1 MLNFSLS
8 LRTARTFASRCAR
21 LAAVLICAL
30 LATITPT
37 SAQLD
42 IVSRDLYTERT
53 RNEGNRI
60 SFCLRPFGPIAAF
73 EAELAEQIGKM
84 LLTEVRTYTLNP
96 RSFPVRPSIFDYY
109 FGLTDD
115 QMFIMMA
122 QNCDVVLGMHLS
134 SASPEWLRLS
144 RPYISANVLGITR
157 DPALKSIEDLGPEIR
172 IGVQGQAAGDASL
185 MSYFKTQPNGTT
197 PERVSFRSNQDLFAA
212 LSSGQVNA
220 ALIWEGALMAGTD
233 GNPEGYYPMARL
245 PFPVDPIGVSAA
257 VRVEDRFLGALIDE
271 ALAALEDNGTL
282 IEMGLRHKILWS
294 EAR

>member
-30 LATITPT
+30 LATITPAT
-37 SAQLD
+37 AQLD

-257 VRVEDRFLGALIDE
+257 VRVEDRFLGVLIDE

-282 IEMGLRHKILWS
+282 LEMGLRHKILWS

>member
-1 MLNFSLS
+1 MHYFSLS
-8 LRTARTFASRCAR
+8 LRSAREFASRCIC
-21 LAAVLICAL
+21 LAAVISSAF
-30 LATITPT
+30 LATSAPT
-37 SAQLD
+37 LAQLD
-42 IVSRDLYTERT
+42 IVARDLYTERT
-53 RNEGNRI
+53 RNEGNLI

-122 QNCDVVLGMHLS
+122 QNCDVVLGIHLS
-134 SASPEWLRLS
+134 AASPEWLRLS

-157 DPALKSIEDLGPEIR
+157 DPALKSLEDLGPNIR
-172 IGVQGQAAGDASL
+172 LGVHGQASGDAAL
-185 MSYFKTQPNGTT
+185 VSYFNTQAKGTT

-212 LSSGQVNA
+212 LSSDQVDA

-257 VRVEDRFLGALIDE
+257 VRIEDRFLGVLIDE
-271 ALAALEDNGTL
+271 ALNALDENGTL
-282 IEMGLRHKILWS
+282 VEMGLRHKVLWS

>member
-1 MLNFSLS
+1 MHNFSLS

-60 SFCLRPFGPIAAF
+60 SFCLRPFGSIAAF
-73 EAELAEQIGKM
+73 EAELAERIGKM
-84 LLTEVRTYTLNP
+84 LLTEVRTYTLGP
-96 RSFPVRPSIFDYY
+96 RNFPVRPSIFDYY
-109 FGLTDD
+109 FGITDD

-144 RPYISANVLGITR
+144 RPYISANVLGVTR
-157 DPALKSIEDLGPEIR
+157 DPTLESLDDLGPNIR
-172 IGVQGQAAGDASL
+172 IGVQGQAAGDAG
-185 MSYFKTQPNGTT
+185 MVSYFATQPNGST
-197 PERVSFRSNQDLFAA
+197 PERVSFRTNQDLFAA
-212 LSSGQVNA
+212 LSTGQVDA

-257 VRVEDRFLGALIDE
+257 VRVEDRFLGVLIDE
-271 ALAALEDNGTL
+271 AIEALSDNGTL